1 MANLAHIMH
10 GNGHVGNLLR
20 LGHLADANCSI
31 RVHTNPLA
39 SNAPVE
45 YAQEE
50 ELRLHR
56 PSALVAE
63 QVVRVVDGREKKQ
76 AITEKHQKRQGN
88 KPAPPAQLLHH
99 NSEAVRFLRESEIR
113 RDGCH
118 AHILLTC
125 EAGNVRKG

>member
-20 LGHLADANCSI
+20 LGPLADANCSI

-63 QVVRVVDGREKKQ
+63 QVVRVVDGREKSRQSQKSTRKDKAISQPLPLSFSITTAKQ
-76 AITEKHQKRQGN
+76 SDSSEKPKYGGT
-88 KPAPPAQLLHH
+88 
-99 NSEAVRFLRESEIR
+99 AVTHTF
-113 RDGCH
+113 
-118 AHILLTC
+118 
-125 EAGNVRKG
+125 